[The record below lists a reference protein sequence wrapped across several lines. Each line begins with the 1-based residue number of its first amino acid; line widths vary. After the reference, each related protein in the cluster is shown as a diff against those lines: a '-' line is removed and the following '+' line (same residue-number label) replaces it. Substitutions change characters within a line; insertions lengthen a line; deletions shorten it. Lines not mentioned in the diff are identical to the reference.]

1 MKKKIISLLLCL
13 TLLTWVPS
21 TAMAANSADATVI
34 ESVSIKGI
42 TIPFVG
48 EKPDYSSELGGT
60 DYTYDD
66 QLAGDHDVFEG
77 KWWYDET
84 TGHIVSPNEAFK
96 LNHVYT
102 IAILLVPNDG
112 YEFKVDEGNNP
123 LLKAK
128 VNGFPAAIDKDL
140 TGKSQAF
147 IEYTFSPCSEKNR
160 VNEVA
165 VSIDPPKTGEEASF
179 SFFRIFPGE
188 DVTYSADTNTSQNYH
203 NGVCWYDKTSETYLS
218 EGDTF
223 VQGHDYGVRIAIQA
237 QNDYF
242 FATNTKNT
250 SEVKVFIND
259 KRAGTGNFA
268 GANPGERIILYYTF
282 TNENEVVS
290 SIQITDITEPVVGEH
305 PNYTV
310 LTANDSYW
318 INGVFWVDVTDGK
331 EVTIKETDTF
341 LEGHTYQIQVWLRTA
356 DGYVFH
362 TDADGYLDVY
372 VIINGNDANYIPA
385 FSEIS
390 AELFYDFE
398 ATVKDT
404 TTDTESETSETD
416 SEPNTDDTNT
426 ESDIQTDTETTDDT
440 DTTETDTSTE
450 SDTESDTDKADVILG
465 DVDGDGFVTMTD
477 VVMLQKAIAKL
488 TTFSE
493 DQITIA
499 DVNFDSKNTMEDVV
513 TIQKYIAKLI
523 TSFETGKGN

>member
-48 EKPDYSSELGGT
+48 EKPNYSSELGGT
-60 DYTYDD
+60 EYTYDD
-66 QLAGDHDVFEG
+66 QLADDSDVFEG

-84 TGHIVSPNEAFK
+84 TRHIVQPDETFQ
-96 LNHVYT
+96 LDHVYT
-102 IAILLVPNDG
+102 INILLLATDG
-112 YEFKVDEGNNP
+112 YEFKVDEGNNS

-128 VNGFPAAIDKDL
+128 VNGFPAVVFKSS
-140 TGKSQAF
+140 TGKHQAF
-147 IEYTFSPCSEKNR
+147 IEYTFSPCSVKYK

-165 VSIDPPKTGEEASF
+165 VKIDPPKTGEEASF
-179 SFFRIFPGE
+179 EFFRIFPGE
-188 DVTYSADTNTSQNYH
+188 DVTYSVDTNTSQNYH
-203 NGVCWYDKTSETYLS
+203 NGVCWYDETSETYLS
-218 EGDTF
+218 QGDTF
-223 VQGHDYGVRIAIQA
+223 VQGHDYEVRIAIQA

-242 FATNTKNT
+242 FATNSNNT
-250 SEVKVFIND
+250 PQVKVFIND
-259 KRAGTGNFA
+259 KRAGIGNFA
-268 GANPGERIILYYTF
+268 GANPEERIILYYTF

-290 SIQITDITEPVVGEH
+290 AIELTNITEPVVGEY

-331 EVTIKETDTF
+331 DVTMKETDTF
-341 LEGHTYQIQVWLRTA
+341 LEGHTYQIEVWLRTA
-356 DGYVFH
+356 AGYVFK
-362 TDADGYLDVY
+362 TDTDGCLDVE
-372 VIINGNDANYIPA
+372 VLINGNNADYIPA

-390 AELFYDFE
+390 AEVFYDFD
-398 ATVKDT
+398 AVVKDT
-404 TTDTESETSETD
+404 TTDTTSDTTTD
-416 SEPNTDDTNT
+416 SEPDTDDTNT
-426 ESDIQTDTETTDDT
+426 DSDTQTDTETTDDT
-440 DTTETDTSTE
+440 DTQSETDTS
-450 SDTESDTDKADVILG
+450 TESDTDKADVILG

-488 TTFSE
+488 ITFSDDE
-493 DQITIA
+493 IVKA
-499 DVNFDSKNTMEDVV
+499 DVNFDTKNTMEDVV

-523 TSFETGKGN
+523 TSFDVVKNA